1 MRLYNLQEKLI
12 EDLAYI
18 TTEDGTILYTSF
30 LNKEELKNLGYL
42 TVTEENY
49 PTLENEFEKVLELSE
64 VKGDTYV
71 ISYEIVSKNLEELT
85 ALFKEKTQEL
95 LDAKARE
102 KGYDDI
108 LSACSYAGYDNDF
121 RAEGEAFGIWRA
133 KVWKYGY
140 GLLNAIAEGK
150 HKMPKSFDEILTE
163 MPTLEEVHNG

>member
-1 MRLYNLQEKLI
+1 MQLYNLKENFVDDKP
-12 EDLAYI
+12 YI
-18 TTEDGTILYTSF
+18 VTDKGTFYTEF
-30 LNKEELKNLGYL
+30 LTEEELKELGYL
-42 TVTEENY
+42 KVIYKDY
-49 PTLENEFEKVLELSE
+49 PTNTDEFKKAVQSSE
-64 VKGDTYV
+64 VKDDTYV

-163 MPTLEEVHNG
+163 MPTFEEVHNG

>member
-1 MRLYNLQEKLI
+1 MQLYNLKENFVDDKP
-12 EDLAYI
+12 YI
-18 TTEDGTILYTSF
+18 VTDKGTFYTEF
-30 LNKEELKNLGYL
+30 LTEEELKELGYL
-42 TVTEENY
+42 KAIYEEY
-49 PTLENEFEKVLELSE
+49 PTNTDEFKKVVQSSE
-64 VKGDTYV
+64 VKGDAYV

-85 ALFKEKTQEL
+85 ALFKKKTQEL

-140 GLLNAIAEGK
+140 GLLSAIAEGK

>member
-1 MRLYNLQEKLI
+1 MELYNIKEGIVENKP
-12 EDLAYI
+12 YI
-18 TTEDGTILYTSF
+18 TTSEGTLYTSF
-30 LNKEELKNLGYL
+30 LSKEELKELGYL
-42 TVTEENY
+42 KVIYKDY
-49 PTLENEFEKVLELSE
+49 PTNTDEFKKVVQFSE

-85 ALFKEKTQEL
+85 ALFKEKTQQL

-133 KVWKYGY
+133 RVWKYGY
-140 GLLNAIAEGK
+140 ALLNGVAEGK
-150 HKMPKSFDEILTE
+150 HKLPASFDEILAE

>member
-30 LNKEELKNLGYL
+30 LNKEELNKLGYL

-49 PTLENEFEKVLELSE
+49 PTLENDFEKVLELSE
-64 VKGDTYV
+64 VKGDTYA
-71 ISYEIVSKNLEELT
+71 ISYEITDKNLEELT
-85 ALFKEKTQEL
+85 ALFKEKTQQL

-121 RAEGEAFGIWRA
+121 RVEGEAFGIWRA

-150 HKMPKSFDEILTE
+150 HKMPKSFDEILVE
-163 MPTLEEVHNG
+163 MPTFEEVHNG

>member
-1 MRLYNLQEKLI
+1 MQLYNLKENFVDDKP
-12 EDLAYI
+12 YI
-18 TTEDGTILYTSF
+18 VTDKGTFYTEF
-30 LNKEELKNLGYL
+30 LTEEELKELGYL
-42 TVTEENY
+42 KVIYEDY
-49 PTLENEFEKVLELSE
+49 PTNIDEFKKVVQSSE

-85 ALFKEKTQEL
+85 ALFKEKTQQL

-150 HKMPKSFDEILTE
+150 HKMPKSFDEILAE
-163 MPTLEEVHNG
+163 MPTLEEVRNG

>member
-1 MRLYNLQEKLI
+1 MQLYNLKENFVDDKP
-12 EDLAYI
+12 YI
-18 TTEDGTILYTSF
+18 VTDKGTLYTEF
-30 LNKEELKNLGYL
+30 LTEEELKELGYL
-42 TVTEENY
+42 KVSYKDY
-49 PTLENEFEKVLELSE
+49 PTNTDEFKKVVQISE
-64 VKGDTYV
+64 VKDDVYV
-71 ISYEIVSKNLEELT
+71 ISYEIVSKSLEELT

-140 GLLNAIAEGK
+140 ALLNAIAEGK
-150 HKMPKSFDEILTE
+150 HKMPASFDEILAE

>member
-1 MRLYNLQEKLI
+1 MQLYNLKENFVDDKP
-12 EDLAYI
+12 YI
-18 TTEDGTILYTSF
+18 VTDKGTFYTEF
-30 LNKEELKNLGYL
+30 LTEEELKELGYL
-42 TVTEENY
+42 KVIYKDY
-49 PTLENEFEKVLELSE
+49 PTNTDEFKKAVQSSE
-64 VKGDTYV
+64 VKGNTYV

-133 KVWKYGY
+133 RVWKYGY

-150 HKMPKSFDEILTE
+150 HKMPKSFDEILAE

>member
-1 MRLYNLQEKLI
+1 MKLYNLKDELV
-12 EDLAYI
+12 EDVPYI
-18 TTEDGTILYTSF
+18 VSDKGTFYTKFLTE
-30 LNKEELKNLGYL
+30 EELKELGYL
-42 TVTEENY
+42 KVIYEDY
-49 PTLENEFEKVLELSE
+49 PTNTDEFKKVVQSSE
-64 VKGDTYV
+64 VKGDAYV

-102 KGYDDI
+102 RGYDDI

-133 KVWKYGY
+133 RVWKYGY
-140 GLLNAIAEGK
+140 GLLNTIAEGK
-150 HKMPKSFDEILTE
+150 HKMLKSFDEILAE

>member
-1 MRLYNLQEKLI
+1 MDLYNISEGRI
-12 EDLAYI
+12 ENKPYVI
-18 TTEDGTILYTSF
+18 TSEGTLYTSF
-30 LNKEELKNLGYL
+30 LSKEELKKLDYL
-42 TVTEENY
+42 VVSYDEY
-49 PTLENEFEKVLELSE
+49 PVNTDEFQKVVQASMIDDD
-64 VKGDTYV
+64 VYKV
-71 ISYEIVSKNLEELT
+71 SYKIVSKNLEELT
-85 ALFKEKTQEL
+85 ALFKEKTQQL

-150 HKMPKSFDEILTE
+150 HKMPKSFDEILAE

>member
-1 MRLYNLQEKLI
+1 MELYNIKEGIVENKP
-12 EDLAYI
+12 YI
-18 TTEDGTILYTSF
+18 TTSEGTLYTSF
-30 LNKEELKNLGYL
+30 LSKEELKELGYL
-42 TVTEENY
+42 KVIYKDY
-49 PTLENEFEKVLELSE
+49 PTNTDEFKKVVQSSE
-64 VKGDTYV
+64 VKGNTYV
-71 ISYEIVSKNLEELT
+71 ISYAIVSKNLEELT

-150 HKMPKSFDEILTE
+150 HKMPKSFDEILAE

>member
-1 MRLYNLQEKLI
+1 MELYSLKD
-12 EDLAYI
+12 DLVAETPYI
-18 TTEDGTILYTSF
+18 ITDKGTLYTKF
-30 LNKEELKNLGYL
+30 LDDKELKELGYL
-42 TVTEENY
+42 KVSYKDY
-49 PTLENEFEKVLELSE
+49 PANVDEFKKVVQSSE

-71 ISYEIVSKNLEELT
+71 ISYEIVSKNLE
-85 ALFKEKTQEL
+85 
-95 LDAKARE
+95 AKARE
-102 KGYDDI
+102 KEYDDI

-150 HKMPKSFDEILTE
+150 HKMPKSFDEILAE

>member
-1 MRLYNLQEKLI
+1 MQLYNLKENFVDDKP
-12 EDLAYI
+12 YI
-18 TTEDGTILYTSF
+18 VTDKGTFYTEF
-30 LNKEELKNLGYL
+30 LTEEELKELGYL
-42 TVTEENY
+42 KVIYKEYQSNTDEFKNY
-49 PTLENEFEKVLELSE
+49 VQSSE
-64 VKGDTYV
+64 VKGNTYV

-133 KVWKYGY
+133 RVWKYG
-140 GLLNAIAEGK
+140 GA
-150 HKMPKSFDEILTE
+150 
-163 MPTLEEVHNG
+163 

>member
-1 MRLYNLQEKLI
+1 MQLYNLKENFVDDKP
-12 EDLAYI
+12 YI
-18 TTEDGTILYTSF
+18 VTDKGTFYTEF
-30 LNKEELKNLGYL
+30 LTEEELKELGYL
-42 TVTEENY
+42 KVIYEDY
-49 PTLENEFEKVLELSE
+49 PTNTDEFKKAVQSSE
-64 VKGDTYV
+64 VKDDTYV

-85 ALFKEKTQEL
+85 ALFKEKTQQL
-95 LDAKARE
+95 LDAKARD

>member
-1 MRLYNLQEKLI
+1 MQLYNLKENFVDDKP
-12 EDLAYI
+12 YI
-18 TTEDGTILYTSF
+18 VTDKGTFYTEF
-30 LNKEELKNLGYL
+30 LTEEELKELGYL
-42 TVTEENY
+42 KVIYKDY
-49 PTLENEFEKVLELSE
+49 PANTDEFKKVVQISE

>member
-1 MRLYNLQEKLI
+1 MDLYNISEGRI
-12 EDLAYI
+12 ENKPYVI
-18 TTEDGTILYTSF
+18 TSEGTLYTNF
-30 LNKEELKNLGYL
+30 LSKEELKKLGYL
-42 TVTEENY
+42 TVSYDEY
-49 PTLENEFEKVLELSE
+49 PVNTDEFQKVVQASMIDDD
-64 VKGDTYV
+64 VYKV
-71 ISYEIVSKNLEELT
+71 SYKIVSKNLEELT
-85 ALFKEKTQEL
+85 ALFKEKTQQL

-150 HKMPKSFDEILTE
+150 HKLPASFDEILAE

>member
-1 MRLYNLQEKLI
+1 MDLYNISEGRI
-12 EDLAYI
+12 ENKPYVI
-18 TTEDGTILYTSF
+18 TSEGTLYTS
-30 LNKEELKNLGYL
+30 LLSKEELKKLDYL
-42 TVTEENY
+42 VVSYDEY
-49 PTLENEFEKVLELSE
+49 PVNTDEFQKVVQASMIDDD
-64 VKGDTYV
+64 VYKV
-71 ISYEIVSKNLEELT
+71 SYKIVNKNLDELT

-102 KGYDDI
+102 RGYDDI

-140 GLLNAIAEGK
+140 ALLNAIAEGK
-150 HKMPKSFDEILTE
+150 HKMPKSFDEILAE

>member
-1 MRLYNLQEKLI
+1 MQLYNLKENFVDDKP
-12 EDLAYI
+12 YI
-18 TTEDGTILYTSF
+18 VTDKGTFYTEF
-30 LNKEELKNLGYL
+30 LTEEELKELGYL
-42 TVTEENY
+42 KVIYKDY
-49 PTLENEFEKVLELSE
+49 PTNIDEFKKVVQISE
-64 VKGDTYV
+64 VKEDTYV

-85 ALFKEKTQEL
+85 ALFKEKTQQL

-150 HKMPKSFDEILTE
+150 HKMPKSFDEILAE

>member
-1 MRLYNLQEKLI
+1 MQLYNLKENFVDDKP
-12 EDLAYI
+12 YI
-18 TTEDGTILYTSF
+18 VTDKGTFYTEF
-30 LNKEELKNLGYL
+30 LTEEELKELGYL
-42 TVTEENY
+42 KAIYKDY
-49 PTLENEFEKVLELSE
+49 PTNTDEFKKVVQISE

-150 HKMPKSFDEILTE
+150 HKMPKSFDEILAE

>member
-1 MRLYNLQEKLI
+1 MKLYNLKDELV
-12 EDLAYI
+12 EDVPYI
-18 TTEDGTILYTSF
+18 VSDKGTFYTKFLTE
-30 LNKEELKNLGYL
+30 EELKELGYL
-42 TVTEENY
+42 KVIYEDY
-49 PTLENEFEKVLELSE
+49 PTNTDEFKKVVQISE
-64 VKGDTYV
+64 VKGDAYV

-85 ALFKEKTQEL
+85 ALFKEKTQQL

-150 HKMPKSFDEILTE
+150 HKMPKSFDEILAE
-163 MPTLEEVHNG
+163 MPTFEEVHNG

>member
-1 MRLYNLQEKLI
+1 MQLYNLKENFVDDKP
-12 EDLAYI
+12 YI
-18 TTEDGTILYTSF
+18 VTDKGTFYTEF
-30 LNKEELKNLGYL
+30 LTEEELKELGYL
-42 TVTEENY
+42 KVIYKDY
-49 PTLENEFEKVLELSE
+49 PTNTDEFKKAVQSSE
-64 VKGDTYV
+64 VKGNTYV
-71 ISYEIVSKNLEELT
+71 ISYKIVSKNLEELT

-95 LDAKARE
+95 LDTKARE

-140 GLLNAIAEGK
+140 GLLNTIAEGK

-163 MPTLEEVHNG
+163 MPTFEEVHNG

>member
-1 MRLYNLQEKLI
+1 MQLYNLKENFVDDKP
-12 EDLAYI
+12 YI
-18 TTEDGTILYTSF
+18 VTDKGTFYTEF
-30 LNKEELKNLGYL
+30 LTEEELKELGYL
-42 TVTEENY
+42 KVIYKDY
-49 PTLENEFEKVLELSE
+49 PTNTDEFKKVVQISE

-85 ALFKEKTQEL
+85 ALFKEKTQQL

-140 GLLNAIAEGK
+140 GLLNAIAEGT
-150 HKMPKSFDEILTE
+150 HKMPKSFDEILAE

>member
-1 MRLYNLQEKLI
+1 MQLYNLKENFVDDKP
-12 EDLAYI
+12 YI
-18 TTEDGTILYTSF
+18 VTDKGTFYTEF
-30 LNKEELKNLGYL
+30 LTEEELKELGYL
-42 TVTEENY
+42 KVIYKDY
-49 PTLENEFEKVLELSE
+49 PTNTDEFKKAVQSSE
-64 VKGDTYV
+64 VKGNTYV
-71 ISYEIVSKNLEELT
+71 ISYKIVSKNLEELT

-95 LDAKARE
+95 LDTKARE

>member
-1 MRLYNLQEKLI
+1 MELYSLKD
-12 EDLAYI
+12 DLVAETPYVI
-18 TTEDGTILYTSF
+18 TDKGTLYTKF
-30 LNKEELKNLGYL
+30 LDDKELKELGYL
-42 TVTEENY
+42 KVSYKDY
-49 PTLENEFEKVLELSE
+49 PANVDEFKKVVQSSE

-85 ALFKEKTQEL
+85 ALFKEKTQQL

-140 GLLNAIAEGK
+140 ALLNAIAEGK
-150 HKMPKSFDEILTE
+150 HKMPKSFDEILAE

>member
-1 MRLYNLQEKLI
+1 MQLYNLKENFVDDKP
-12 EDLAYI
+12 YI
-18 TTEDGTILYTSF
+18 VTDKGTFYTEF
-30 LNKEELKNLGYL
+30 LTEEELKELGYL
-42 TVTEENY
+42 KVIYKDY
-49 PTLENEFEKVLELSE
+49 PANTDEFKKVVQISE
-64 VKGDTYV
+64 VKDDTYV

-150 HKMPKSFDEILTE
+150 HKMPKSFDEILAE

>member
-1 MRLYNLQEKLI
+1 MQLYNLKENFVDDKP
-12 EDLAYI
+12 YI
-18 TTEDGTILYTSF
+18 VTDKGTFYTEF
-30 LNKEELKNLGYL
+30 LTEEELKELGYL
-42 TVTEENY
+42 KAIYKDY
-49 PTLENEFEKVLELSE
+49 PTNTDEFKKVVQISE
-64 VKGDTYV
+64 VKDDTYV
-71 ISYEIVSKNLEELT
+71 VSYEIVSKNLEELT

-95 LDAKARE
+95 LDAKAKE

-150 HKMPKSFDEILTE
+150 HKMPKSFDEILAE

>member
-1 MRLYNLQEKLI
+1 MDLYNISEGRI
-12 EDLAYI
+12 ENKPYVI
-18 TTEDGTILYTSF
+18 TSEGTLYTSF
-30 LNKEELKNLGYL
+30 LSKEELKKLGYL
-42 TVTEENY
+42 VVSYDEY
-49 PTLENEFEKVLELSE
+49 PVNTDEFQKVVQASMLDDD
-64 VKGDTYV
+64 VYKV
-71 ISYEIVSKNLEELT
+71 SYKIVSKNLEELT

>member
-1 MRLYNLQEKLI
+1 MQLYNLKENFVDDKP
-12 EDLAYI
+12 YI
-18 TTEDGTILYTSF
+18 VTDKGTFYTEF
-30 LNKEELKNLGYL
+30 LTEEELKELGYL
-42 TVTEENY
+42 KAIYKDY
-49 PTLENEFEKVLELSE
+49 PTNTDEFKKVVQISE

-71 ISYEIVSKNLEELT
+71 TSYEIVSKNLEELT

-108 LSACSYAGYDNDF
+108 LSACSYAGCDNDF

-150 HKMPKSFDEILTE
+150 HKMPKSFDEILAE

>member
-1 MRLYNLQEKLI
+1 MQLYNLKENFVDDKP
-12 EDLAYI
+12 YI
-18 TTEDGTILYTSF
+18 VTDKGTFYTEF
-30 LNKEELKNLGYL
+30 LTEEELKELGYL
-42 TVTEENY
+42 KVIYKDY
-49 PTLENEFEKVLELSE
+49 PTNTDEFKKVVQISE
-64 VKGDTYV
+64 IKGDTYV

-85 ALFKEKTQEL
+85 ALFKEKTQQL

>member
-1 MRLYNLQEKLI
+1 MQLYNLKENFV
-12 EDLAYI
+12 EDKPYIVTDKGTFYTEFLA
-18 TTEDGTILYTSF
+18 E
-30 LNKEELKNLGYL
+30 EELKELGYL
-42 TVTEENY
+42 KVIYEDY
-49 PTLENEFEKVLELSE
+49 PTNTDEFKKVVQFSE
-64 VKGDTYV
+64 VKGGTYV

-150 HKMPKSFDEILTE
+150 HKMPKSFDEILVE
-163 MPTLEEVHNG
+163 MPTLEEAHNG

>member
-1 MRLYNLQEKLI
+1 MELYNIKEGIVENKP
-12 EDLAYI
+12 YI
-18 TTEDGTILYTSF
+18 TTSEGTLYTSF
-30 LNKEELKNLGYL
+30 LSKEELKELGYL
-42 TVTEENY
+42 KVIYKDY
-49 PTLENEFEKVLELSE
+49 PTNTDEFKKVVQSSE
-64 VKGDTYV
+64 VKGDAYV

-140 GLLNAIAEGK
+140 GLLSAIAEGK
-150 HKMPKSFDEILTE
+150 HKMPKSFDEILAE

>member
-1 MRLYNLQEKLI
+1 MDLYNISEGRI
-12 EDLAYI
+12 ENKPYVI
-18 TTEDGTILYTSF
+18 TSEGTLYTSF
-30 LNKEELKNLGYL
+30 LSKEELKKLGYL
-42 TVTEENY
+42 VVSYDEY
-49 PTLENEFEKVLELSE
+49 PVNTDEFQKVVQASMIDDD
-64 VKGDTYV
+64 VYKV
-71 ISYEIVSKNLEELT
+71 SYKIVSKNLEELT

-133 KVWKYGY
+133 RVWKYGY
-140 GLLNAIAEGK
+140 GLLSAIAEGK
-150 HKMPKSFDEILTE
+150 HKMPKSFDEILAE

>member
-1 MRLYNLQEKLI
+1 MDLYNISEGRI
-12 EDLAYI
+12 ENKPYVI
-18 TTEDGTILYTSF
+18 TSEGTLYTSF
-30 LNKEELKNLGYL
+30 LSKEELKKLGYL
-42 TVTEENY
+42 VVSYDEY
-49 PTLENEFEKVLELSE
+49 PVNTDEFQKVVQASMIDD
-64 VKGDTYV
+64 VYKV
-71 ISYEIVSKNLEELT
+71 SYKIVSKNLEELT

-102 KGYDDI
+102 RGYDDI

-133 KVWKYGY
+133 RVWKYGY

>member
-1 MRLYNLQEKLI
+1 MQLYNLKENFVDDKP
-12 EDLAYI
+12 YI
-18 TTEDGTILYTSF
+18 VTDKGTFYTEF
-30 LNKEELKNLGYL
+30 LTEEELKELGYL
-42 TVTEENY
+42 KAIYKDY
-49 PTLENEFEKVLELSE
+49 PTNTDEFKKVVQISE
-64 VKGDTYV
+64 VKDDTYV
-71 ISYEIVSKNLEELT
+71 VSYEIVSKNLEELT

-150 HKMPKSFDEILTE
+150 HKMPKSFDEILAE